1 MNKVKEE
8 MLKKLKIVKQTA
20 QLDLQGKPGYENYEV
35 KNVKYYGKVELVNK
49 MTGEKESFDLHVIE
63 AADKSV
69 GDIEPIYYLNGQ
81 EIDFVELLRKYESPE
96 HIKDVVDKAE
106 KNRQKPEKEQDKEQ
120 DKEIEI
126 QDLNE
131 LEDEKEKEE
140 SKTRSS
146 KEKEESSK
154 NDLTG
159 KKPRYVLQTID
170 VDKAYVDNWTT
181 FRRGFKIPTGVEKI
195 AIAYPMQKDDYIL
208 SSTMT
213 VYMLDNRGR
222 ILENVNG
229 RTIRDFLEVDDA
241 TGHNPMYDDNTKLEL
256 DEYAEKNKGQTMRR
270 FKSTQNPELYLSAE
284 QKKTGG
290 YVEVY
295 AGKRTRNG
303 NDPVEVQLETDNV
316 GIQTSLEMQE
326 IMSGR
331 KGVYRKE
338 NIDKEADMHEA
349 HGDDEMK
356 IAKEN
361 ADGNKETRIECDI
374 PFIPGTDITWE
385 ELSETTGEGI
395 KKLQERFE
403 REAKKEKDPNKIIKT
418 IEEDY
423 EMAGHE
429 HQHRF

>member
-1 MNKVKEE
+1 MNKRKEE
-8 MLKKLKIVKQTA
+8 MLERLREVKQTA
-20 QLDLQGKPGYENYEV
+20 QSDLQDKPGYENYEV

-49 MTGEKESFDLHVIE
+49 LTGKKDSFDLHTIE
-63 AADKSV
+63 VADKEI
-69 GDIEPIYYLNGQ
+69 GEIETIYYLNGQ
-81 EIDFVELLRKYESPE
+81 EIDFAELLRVYESPE
-96 HIKDVVDKAE
+96 PIKDVVDKAE
-106 KNRQKPEKEQDKEQ
+106 ENRQKPEEEQDKEL
-120 DKEIEI
+120 EI

-131 LEDEKEKEE
+131 LEEKENEGIV
-140 SKTRSS
+140 S
-146 KEKEESSK
+146 KEDEEEMSK

-181 FRRGFKIPTGVEKI
+181 FRKGFRIPAGVEKV
-195 AIAYPMQKDDYIL
+195 AIAYPMQKDDHIL

-213 VYMLDNRGR
+213 LYMLDNRGR

-229 RTIRDFLEVDDA
+229 RTIRDFLEIDDA

-256 DEYAEKNKGQTMRR
+256 DQYAEKNKGQTMRR
-270 FKSTQNPELYLSAE
+270 FRSIQNPDLYLSAE
-284 QKKTGG
+284 QKRTGG

-295 AGKRTRNG
+295 AGKRTRGG

-331 KGVYRKE
+331 KGIYQKE

-349 HGDDEMK
+349 HGDDEMR

-361 ADGNKETRIECDI
+361 ADGDRRTKVECEN
-374 PFIPGTDITWE
+374 PFIPGTDKTWE
-385 ELSETTGEGI
+385 ELSEETGESI
-395 KKLQERFE
+395 LKLQERFK
-403 REAKKEKDPNKIIKT
+403 REARKGNDPKKIIEI
-418 IEEDY
+418 IEQDY
-423 EMAGHE
+423 EMTGHE
-429 HQHRF
+429 HKH

>member
-1 MNKVKEE
+1 MNKIKEE
-8 MLKKLKIVKQTA
+8 ILQQLREVKQTA
-20 QLDLQGKPGYENYEV
+20 WSDLQGKPGYENYEV

-49 MTGEKESFDLHVIE
+49 MTGEKDSFDLHIIE
-63 AADKSV
+63 AADKS
-69 GDIEPIYYLNGQ
+69 GGEIETIYYLNGQ
-81 EIDFVELLRKYESPE
+81 EIDFAELLRIYESPE
-96 HIKDVVDKAE
+96 PIKDVVDKAE
-106 KNRQKPEKEQDKEQ
+106 ENKQKPEKEQDKEL
-120 DKEIEI
+120 EI

-131 LEDEKEKEE
+131 LEDEKEKEDGA
-140 SKTRSS
+140 TSS
-146 KEKEESSK
+146 AKEDEEELSK

-181 FRRGFKIPTGVEKI
+181 FRRGFRIPTGVEKI
-195 AIAYPMQKDDYIL
+195 AIAYPMQKDDHIL

-229 RTIRDFLEVDDA
+229 RTIKDFLEIDDA

-256 DEYAEKNKGQTMRR
+256 DEYVEKNKGQTMRR

-331 KGVYRKE
+331 KGVYQKE

-361 ADGNKETRIECDI
+361 ADGNKATRVACDN

>member
-8 MLKKLKIVKQTA
+8 ILQQLREVKQTA
-20 QLDLQGKPGYENYEV
+20 RVDLQEKSGYENYKV

-49 MTGEKESFDLHVIE
+49 ITGEKESFDLHVIE
-63 AADKSV
+63 AADKSG
-69 GDIEPIYYLNGQ
+69 GDIESIYYLNGQ
-81 EIDFVELLRKYESPE
+81 EIDFAELLRIYESPE
-96 HIKDVVDKAE
+96 PIKDVVDKAE
-106 KNRQKPEKEQDKEQ
+106 ENRQKPEKEQDKEL
-120 DKEIEI
+120 EI

-131 LEDEKEKEE
+131 LEDEKEKEDG
-140 SKTRSS
+140 TTSS
-146 KEKEESSK
+146 AKEDEEENSK

-159 KKPRYVLQTID
+159 KKPRYILQTID

-181 FRRGFKIPTGVEKI
+181 FRRGFRIPADVEKI
-195 AIAYPMQKDDYIL
+195 AIAYPMQKDDHIL

-229 RTIRDFLEVDDA
+229 RTIKDFLEIDDA

-270 FKSTQNPELYLSAE
+270 FKSTQNPDLYLSAE

-331 KGVYRKE
+331 KGVYQKE

-361 ADGNKETRIECDI
+361 ADGNRATRVECDS

>member
-8 MLKKLKIVKQTA
+8 ILQQLREVKQTA
-20 QLDLQGKPGYENYEV
+20 RVDLQEKSGYENYKV

-49 MTGEKESFDLHVIE
+49 ITGEKESFDLHVIE
-63 AADKSV
+63 AADKSG
-69 GDIEPIYYLNGQ
+69 GDIESIYYLNGQ
-81 EIDFVELLRKYESPE
+81 EIDFAELLRIYESPE
-96 HIKDVVDKAE
+96 PIKDVVDKAE
-106 KNRQKPEKEQDKEQ
+106 ENRQKPEKEQDKEL
-120 DKEIEI
+120 EI

-131 LEDEKEKEE
+131 LEDEKEKEDG
-140 SKTRSS
+140 TTSS
-146 KEKEESSK
+146 AKEDEEENSK

-159 KKPRYVLQTID
+159 KKPRYILQTID

-181 FRRGFKIPTGVEKI
+181 FRRGFRIPADVEKI
-195 AIAYPMQKDDYIL
+195 AIAYPMQKDDHIL

-270 FKSTQNPELYLSAE
+270 FKSTQNPDLYLSAE

-331 KGVYRKE
+331 KGVYQKE

-361 ADGNKETRIECDI
+361 ADGNRVTRVECDS

>member
-8 MLKKLKIVKQTA
+8 MLQKLREVKQTA
-20 QLDLQGKPGYENYEV
+20 QLDLQEKPGYENYEV

-49 MTGEKESFDLHVIE
+49 ITGKKESFDLHVIE
-63 AADKSV
+63 VAENETAELE
-69 GDIEPIYYLNGQ
+69 IIYYLNGQ
-81 EIDFVELLRKYESPE
+81 EIDFAELLRNYESPE
-96 HIKDVVDKAE
+96 PIKDVVDKAE
-106 KNRQKPEKEQDKEQ
+106 ESKQKPESKQDKEL
-120 DKEIEI
+120 EI

-131 LEDEKEKEE
+131 LEEEKEKEE
-140 SKTRSS
+140 GADYSLKED
-146 KEKEESSK
+146 EKEEKSK

-159 KKPRYVLQTID
+159 KKPQYVFQTID

-181 FRRGFKIPTGVEKI
+181 FRKGFRIPAGVEKI
-195 AIAYPMQKDDYIL
+195 AIAYPMQKDDHIL

-229 RTIRDFLEVDDA
+229 KTIRDFLKIDDA

-270 FKSTQNPELYLSAE
+270 FRSKQNPDLYLSAE

-295 AGKRTRNG
+295 AGKKTRNG

-316 GIQTSLEMQE
+316 GIQTSLEMQK

-331 KGVYRKE
+331 KGIYQEE
-338 NIDKEADMHEA
+338 NIDKEADIHEA

-361 ADGNKETRIECDI
+361 ADGNKATRVECDS
-374 PFIPGTDITWE
+374 PFIPGTDKTWE
-385 ELSETTGEGI
+385 ELSEETEEGI
-395 KKLQERFE
+395 AKLQERFE
-403 REAKKEKDPNKIIKT
+403 REAIKEKDPNKIIRT